1 MENILTG
8 DNQLASLI
16 VTSWSQQFL
25 ETLRLNLV
33 FQDSVDNSYQGDASK
48 LGATVTINQI
58 PDFNE
63 ADLLAQGEK
72 GVADEVSSTSQNLTI
87 NKRPYKDVIVEDT
100 AMLQSV
106 PFMDSLQDAM
116 TFSVLRRVQS
126 EVVNAI
132 VPSASAP
139 DHTIAFTAGTT
150 LALADILAAKELLDT
165 QNVPFQGR
173 SMVVGAAQLND
184 LFNIGEF
191 TSRDFNGGET
201 VMLNGTFSQP
211 FVGFVGKFTTQVANT
226 VYFLHR
232 RMVTMAFQKQL
243 NAEVASGTWDG
254 VRGKRIN
261 MDLLMGIK
269 QLDSK
274 RGCTVS

>member
-16 VTSWSQQFL
+16 VTTWSQQFL

-48 LGATVTINQI
+48 LGSTVTINQL

-72 GVADEVSSTSQNLTI
+72 GQADEVTTVGQNLTI

-100 AMLQSV
+100 TLLQSV

-116 TFSVLRRVQS
+116 TFAVNRRVQS
-126 EVVNAI
+126 EVINTI
-132 VPSASAP
+132 VPSSSAP
-139 DHTIAFTAGTT
+139 DHTIAYTAGTT

-165 QNVPFQGR
+165 QNVPLQGR

-201 VMLNGTFSQP
+201 VMQNGTFSNP
-211 FVGFVGKFTTQVANT
+211 LLGFVGKFTTQVSNT
-226 VYFLHR
+226 SYFLQR
-232 RMVTMAFQKQL
+232 RMVTIAFQKQL
-243 NAEVASGTWDG
+243 NAEVGSGVWDG

-261 MDLLMGIK
+261 MDLLMGVK

-274 RGCTVS
+274 RGVTIS